1 MVIFNSYVSLP
12 EGMFTN
18 FAISGLLQ
26 PLIGSTAGSGKAL
39 PVKLPPSVL
48 ADLGVSHRLQNIRN
62 TSIMNNLYIY
72 LYIYLFI

>member
-26 PLIGSTAGSGKAL
+26 PLIGSTAGPGKAL
-39 PVKLPPSVL
+39 PVKLPPWVL
-48 ADLGVSHRLQNIRN
+48 AHLGASHRLQNIRD
-62 TSIMNNLYIY
+62 TSIMNILYIY
-72 LYIYLFI
+72 L